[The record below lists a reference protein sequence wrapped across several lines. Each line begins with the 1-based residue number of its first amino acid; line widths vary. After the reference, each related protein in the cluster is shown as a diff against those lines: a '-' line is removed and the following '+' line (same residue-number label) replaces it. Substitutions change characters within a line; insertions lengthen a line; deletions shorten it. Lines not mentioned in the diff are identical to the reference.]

1 LEEEG
6 SPLLAFC
13 CLCICLI
20 PPSPE
25 MTSTLEQG
33 QCQGPQGA
41 TVMPTLK
48 NILRLQVED
57 LPLNP
62 GVSSASR
69 WE

>member
-1 LEEEG
+1 
-6 SPLLAFC
+6 
-13 CLCICLI
+13 
-20 PPSPE
+20 